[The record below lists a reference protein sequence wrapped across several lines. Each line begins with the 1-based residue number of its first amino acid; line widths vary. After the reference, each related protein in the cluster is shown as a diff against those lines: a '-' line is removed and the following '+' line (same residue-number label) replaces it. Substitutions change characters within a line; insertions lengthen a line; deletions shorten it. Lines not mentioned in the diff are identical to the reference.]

1 MSNAITP
8 AWINTCFEQ
17 QEAAQD
23 WLRAAQTSQRASFLQ
38 RGLPLRREERWKYTD
53 ISFLNQQTFTLA
65 AQTAAD
71 ITTTITKSRL
81 ANIDSVLLVLIN
93 GKFSTQFSDL
103 SHLPSTVT
111 VQSLATAFQTH
122 AAAIEPRLPHDSKQ
136 YPFATLNSALVSD
149 GVFILVP
156 DQIRVTVPIHIL
168 HINTAKQNFLASPRH
183 IIIAGNHAA
192 LTILEEHQGLDDS
205 NYFVNL
211 VTDIEAGDNARIDF
225 HKIQHESPAAA
236 HIAQLFITA
245 RHDAVINVHN
255 LAIGGRLG
263 RDDVT
268 VNLNAR
274 GAACQLNGFYYL
286 TADQQQIDNHILVEH
301 RAPHSISELLYKG
314 IADRKSKAIFNGKIH
329 VHKDAQKIQSNQY
342 NHNLLLSTDAEVNTK
357 PELEIYADDVKCA
370 HGATIGQFDV
380 DALFYLRARGISQT
394 AAMQMLTQAF
404 AGEVLAKITCQVI
417 KQKMTDLLNERFSH
431 DG

>member
-1 MSNAITP
+1 MSSNAP
-8 AWINTCFEQ
+8 AWLTTCLEQ

-23 WLRAAQTSQRASFLQ
+23 WLRATQHSQRASFLQ

-53 ISFLNQQTFTLA
+53 ISFLTKQNYTVDGQLA
-65 AQTAAD
+65 SD
-71 ITTTITKSRL
+71 ITATINKLRL
-81 ANIDSVLLVLIN
+81 PDIDSVLLVLVN
-93 GKFSTQFSDL
+93 GKFSSEFSDL
-103 SHLPSTVT
+103 SLLPETVT

-122 AAAIEPRLPHDSKQ
+122 PQYIEPRLPHDSKQ

-149 GVFILVP
+149 GVFLLVP
-156 DQIRVTVPIHIL
+156 DQIRVTAPIHIL
-168 HINTAKQNFLASPRH
+168 HINTAKQTFIASPRH
-183 IIIAGNHAA
+183 IIIAGAHAA

-211 VTDIEAGDNARIDF
+211 VTDIEAGANARIDF
-225 HKIQHESPAAA
+225 HKMQNESPAAA
-236 HIAQLFITA
+236 HIAQVFVTA
-245 RHDAVINVHN
+245 GQDAQVNMHN
-255 LAIGGRLG
+255 LALGSRLG
-263 RDDVT
+263 RDDIT

-301 RAPHSISELLYKG
+301 RAPYSVSEMLYKG
-314 IADRKSKAIFNGKIH
+314 IADKQSKVIFNGKIH

-342 NHNLLLSTDAEVNTK
+342 NHNLLLSTAAEVNTK

-370 HGATIGQFDV
+370 HGATIGQFDEA
-380 DALFYLRARGISQT
+380 ALFYLRARGISQT
-394 AAMQMLTQAF
+394 DAMQMLTQAF

-417 KQKMTDLLNERFSH
+417 KQKMADLLNERFTH